1 MVLSMTQ
8 QQEMC
13 LAYPRDIET
22 DALHLADPPET
33 VLNRIETGM
42 SAPGTRVR
50 VGITVV
56 QRLRFVGIPI
66 VVYEGTET
74 D

>member
-1 MVLSMTQ
+1 MIYEFSI
-8 QQEMC
+8 C
-13 LAYPRDIET
+13 LAHPRDIET

-33 VLNRIETGM
+33 VLDGIETGM
-42 SAPGTRVR
+42 SAPGTRVG
-50 VGITVV
+50 VGIAVV